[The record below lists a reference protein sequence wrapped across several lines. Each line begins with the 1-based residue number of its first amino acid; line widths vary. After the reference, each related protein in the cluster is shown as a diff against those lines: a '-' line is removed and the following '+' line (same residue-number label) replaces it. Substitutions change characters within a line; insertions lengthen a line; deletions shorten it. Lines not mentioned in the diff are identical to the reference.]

1 MALAAT
7 DTPQGTR
14 TLCHTHATGLTARSW
29 PDLDARPRVLRGRR
43 AHHEGSIGTDRSHVT
58 AGGDPPLPISTGPLQ
73 SVARCPR
80 PACQPGRLPGGS
92 RDQTL
97 GCLVLG
103 QDSRLDAFS
112 GSPSRT

>member
-1 MALAAT
+1 
-7 DTPQGTR
+7 
-14 TLCHTHATGLTARSW
+14 
-29 PDLDARPRVLRGRR
+29 
-43 AHHEGSIGTDRSHVT
+43 
-58 AGGDPPLPISTGPLQ
+58 LPISTGPLQ
-73 SVARCPR
+73 SVAGCPR

-92 RDQTL
+92 RDCSL